1 MSYDVIKLSCQ
12 PEGLLITVDKLLPT
26 RIVAAHTKKTP
37 KYKCILASVAEL
49 GLVEPLMVY
58 PEPSTAGVFM
68 VLDGNMRLEVVKD
81 LKWAHVP
88 CLVSINDESF
98 TYNHKVNR
106 LAAIQEHFMIAKAV
120 KSGVSQ
126 ERIAKSLNI
135 DVASIMRKL
144 DILNGVCPE
153 AVELLRDKS
162 ITAGALREIRK
173 ARPMRQIEIA
183 ELMIASHN
191 YTVLYAKCLI
201 AATPNE
207 QLLELDKSKENIG
220 LSEADVARMERE
232 METVGRDFK
241 AIEESYGKNVL
252 SLVIVVGYLKGLL
265 DNARVVRFLSQ
276 NHRELLSEF
285 HKLVE
290 SKGLTDGIQEVEPPT
305 GVPTEPF

>member
-1 MSYDVIKLSCQ
+1 MSVDVIKLSCQ
-12 PEGLLITVDKLLPT
+12 PEGLLVTVDKLLPT
-26 RIVAAHTKKTP
+26 RIVGAHAKKTA

-49 GLVEPLMVY
+49 GLVEPLIVY
-58 PEPSTAGVFM
+58 PEHSTAGVFM
-68 VLDGNMRLEVVKD
+68 VLDGNVRLEVAKD
-81 LKWAHVP
+81 LKWTHVP
-88 CLVSINDESF
+88 CLVSLSDESY

-120 KSGVSQ
+120 KNGVSQ
-126 ERIAKSLNI
+126 QRIAKSLNV

-153 AVELLRDKS
+153 AVALLRDKS
-162 ITAGALREIRK
+162 ITSGALREIRK

-201 AATPNE
+201 AATPCE
-207 QLLELDKSKENIG
+207 QLLEADKPKENSG

-252 SLVIVVGYLKGLL
+252 SLVIVVGYLKSLL

-276 NHRELLSEF
+276 SHPELLSEF

-290 SKGLTDGIQEVEPPT
+290 SKGLTDGIQQNEL
-305 GVPTEPF
+305 PTE